1 MGDYFKDISIGGVFF
16 MSGSVRYKCPSCK
29 AFLSLAPF
37 IERFTDW
44 VMCRSC
50 GHRVHVPSAFD
61 VPGFA
66 LASGT
71 RRDETGVDQDEVKR
85 SPSRR
90 LVQGE
95 AFQSGPKGNAQSNLL
110 PNGKI
115 KRSKEKPSD
124 SRQLDLFGGAL

>member
-1 MGDYFKDISIGGVFF
+1 
-16 MSGSVRYKCPSCK
+16 MSGNVRYKCPSCK

-37 IERFTDW
+37 IERLSDW

-50 GHRVHVPSAFD
+50 GHRVHVPSAFG

-124 SRQLDLFGGAL
+124 SRQLDLSGGAA

>member
-1 MGDYFKDISIGGVFF
+1 
-16 MSGSVRYKCPSCK
+16 MSGNVRFKCPSCQ
-29 AFLSLAPF
+29 AILSLAPF
-37 IERFTDW
+37 IERLSDW

-50 GHRVHVPSAFD
+50 GHRVHVPSAFGI
-61 VPGFA
+61 PGFA

-71 RRDETGVDQDEVKR
+71 RRDETGVDQDEMKC

-95 AFQSGPKGNAQSNLL
+95 AFQRGPKGNAQSNLL

-115 KRSKEKPSD
+115 KRVKEKPVYA
-124 SRQLDLFGGAL
+124 RQLDLFGGAA